1 MSEFDCSVRR
11 GPEMCRTNGDV
22 GLQLQVNV
30 YPVPKDLDLT
40 AIAELI
46 SDAVDAYEA
55 EE

>member
-1 MSEFDCSVRR
+1 MA
-11 GPEMCRTNGDV
+11 NGDV
-22 GLQLQVNV
+22 GLQLQMNV

-40 AIAELI
+40 ALAELI

>member
-1 MSEFDCSVRR
+1 MSGFECSVRR
-11 GPEMCRTNGDV
+11 GPEMCRINGDV
-22 GLQLQVNV
+22 GLQLQVNI

-40 AIAELI
+40 AMVGLI